1 MCHIRTELKL
11 RKKQKQKKKK
21 KKKQNVEVPLLVFF
35 VPHVDQ
41 LFDYRRGTQVV
52 QAHAT
57 PVRPFQTSSQKK
69 SKKTTTTKK
78 KKMEIEATKL
88 KRRHQKTI
96 GPRGKEKRRREA
108 FTLDCIPIW
117 WLLLFQCVRHLEDSG
132 TRVVAA
138 ETTK

>member
-1 MCHIRTELKL
+1 M

-69 SKKTTTTKK
+69 SKKTTKK

-96 GPRGKEKRRREA
+96 GPRGKEKKKRRRRRREA

>member
-1 MCHIRTELKL
+1 MKL

-96 GPRGKEKRRREA
+96 GPRGKEKKRKKKKRSIHA
-108 FTLDCIPIW
+108 
-117 WLLLFQCVRHLEDSG
+117 
-132 TRVVAA
+132 
-138 ETTK
+138 